1 MIKPLKLKAQETV
14 YIITGH
20 MKTRLWFSV
29 EISSDVIHNIIIN
42 VPTLIE
48 CRKNDGTLIYTY
60 LHIFTSCIMNIEGP
74 KIPGWWYKLHN
85 LREHPKPHLK
95 ILKY

>member
-1 MIKPLKLKAQETV
+1 
-14 YIITGH
+14 

-48 CRKNDGTLIYTY
+48 SRKSDGTLIYTY

-74 KIPGWWYKLHN
+74 RIPGWWYKLHN

-95 ILKY
+95 I